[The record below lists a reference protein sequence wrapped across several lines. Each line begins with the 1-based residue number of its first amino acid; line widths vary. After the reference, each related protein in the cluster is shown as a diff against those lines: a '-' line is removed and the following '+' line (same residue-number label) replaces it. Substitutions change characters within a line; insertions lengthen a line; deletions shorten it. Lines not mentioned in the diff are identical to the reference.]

1 MPSQLSILVF
11 IASPL
16 DFARYRHAA
25 LYFDFENAH
34 TQAQIEDK
42 HIDSNTENEDDIK
55 SAVME
60 VVGSTGYYSFHERVN
75 IPIAVTGM
83 SIAPGL
89 AGILE
94 ELPFSAL
101 FLVK

>member
-34 TQAQIEDK
+34 KDK

-75 IPIAVTGM
+75 MPIAVTGM
-83 SIAPGL
+83 PVKRRIPVL
-89 AGILE
+89 WF
-94 ELPFSAL
+94 FSC
-101 FLVK
+101 